1 MSTPPP
7 RPPEKTIPAPGMTP
21 AAAPAAKPPVGPTP
35 SPAVAKPA
43 PAAPPAQLKSSVE
56 GEGWKPLPKKLKIF
70 GNLITEVV
78 NKGICM
84 YCGACIA
91 SCPID
96 ILFHSEK
103 EEPIMRGT
111 CAACQVC
118 YYSCPRIELPLFEV
132 EERVFG
138 RARRPEEA
146 ILGIHIGAYSVR
158 AKDPEVLKRAQD
170 GGAGTA
176 FLLYALDNKLVD
188 YALVSGFSAY
198 DPWRPEPRA
207 ARTREELLESA
218 GSRYTPG
225 GQVGGLADVA
235 IPNRG
240 GVNFDEDRMAVVGL
254 PCELQGMW
262 RMNTHWIATPKLAR
276 NVVFTIGLFCSKVFD
291 YEKMMVD
298 YVQGKRG
305 IDLKTVT
312 HVNVK
317 KNRLLVRVGDK
328 LVIDEPVEAVGAAA
342 REECNVCIDYSAE
355 LADLAI
361 GAIGSPAGWTTVL
374 TRTPRAEE
382 ILKGA
387 EKAGYI
393 EVKPLSPVDKGIKFL
408 ERLCL
413 KKRQRDPSAY
423 MRHTTMFP
431 KPEPTLVNVELPV
444 KTPA

>member
-1 MSTPPP
+1 MSTPPTAP
-7 RPPEKTIPAPGMTP
+7 LAKPVFPATSPT
-21 AAAPAAKPPVGPTP
+21 PAAKPAGATP
-35 SPAVAKPA
+35 PSKPA
-43 PAAPPAQLKSSVE
+43 LASVPTVTPLKSSVE

-96 ILFHSEK
+96 ILFHSDK

-118 YYSCPRIELPLFEV
+118 YYSCPRIELPVAEV
-132 EERVFG
+132 EQRIFG
-138 RARRPEEA
+138 RSRTPEEA
-146 ILGIHIGAYSVR
+146 ILGIHIGTYSVR
-158 AKDPEVLKRAQD
+158 AKDPQVLMRAQD
-170 GGAGTA
+170 GGATTA
-176 FLLYALDNKLVD
+176 FLLYALEQKLID

-198 DPWRPEPRA
+198 DPWRPEPQM
-207 ARTREELLESA
+207 ARTRDELLNSA

-225 GQVGGLADVA
+225 GQVGGLGEIA
-235 IPNRG
+235 IPNRSG
-240 GVNFDEDRMAVVGL
+240 INSMEDRIAVVGL

-262 RMNTHWIATPKLAR
+262 RMNTHWIATPKLAK
-276 NVVFTIGLFCSKVFD
+276 NLVFTIGLYCSKVFD

-305 IDLKTVT
+305 IRLETVT
-312 HVNVK
+312 KVNVK
-317 KNRLLVRVGDK
+317 KNRLLVYVGDK
-328 LVIDEPVEAVGAAA
+328 LALDEPVEVVHDSA

-361 GAIGSPAGWTTVL
+361 GAIGSPTAWSTVI

-387 EKAGYI
+387 QEAGYV
-393 EVKPLSPVDKGIKFL
+393 EVKNLDPMGKGIKLL

-413 KKRQRDPSAY
+413 KKRQRDPSHY
-423 MRHTTMFP
+423 MRHETAFP
-431 KPEPTLVNVELPV
+431 KPEPSLVPIEV
-444 KTPA
+444 PAR

>member
-1 MSTPPP
+1 MSTPPTAP
-7 RPPEKTIPAPGMTP
+7 LAKPVFPATSPT
-21 AAAPAAKPPVGPTP
+21 PAAKPAGATP
-35 SPAVAKPA
+35 PSKPA
-43 PAAPPAQLKSSVE
+43 LASVPTVTPLKSSVE

-96 ILFHSEK
+96 ILFHSDK

-118 YYSCPRIELPLFEV
+118 YYSCPRIELPVAEV
-132 EERVFG
+132 EQRVFG
-138 RARRPEEA
+138 RSRTPEEA
-146 ILGIHIGAYSVR
+146 ILGIHIGTYSVR
-158 AKDPEVLKRAQD
+158 AKDPQVLMRAQD
-170 GGAGTA
+170 GGATTA
-176 FLLYALDNKLVD
+176 FLLYALEQKLID

-198 DPWRPEPRA
+198 DPWRPEPQM
-207 ARTREELLESA
+207 ARTREELLNSA

-225 GQVGGLADVA
+225 GQVGGLGEIA
-235 IPNRG
+235 IPNRSG
-240 GVNFDEDRMAVVGL
+240 INSMEDRIAVVGL

-262 RMNTHWIATPKLAR
+262 RMNTHWIATPKLAK
-276 NVVFTIGLFCSKVFD
+276 NLVFTIGLYCSKVFD

-305 IDLKTVT
+305 IRLETVT
-312 HVNVK
+312 KVNVK
-317 KNRLLVRVGDK
+317 KNRLLVYVGDK
-328 LVIDEPVEAVGAAA
+328 LALDEPVEVVHDTA

-361 GAIGSPAGWTTVL
+361 GAIGSPTAWSTVI

-387 EKAGYI
+387 QEAGYV
-393 EVKPLSPVDKGIKFL
+393 EVKNLDPMGKGIKLL

-413 KKRQRDPSAY
+413 KKRQRDPSHY
-423 MRHTTMFP
+423 MRHETAFP
-431 KPEPTLVNVELPV
+431 KPEPSLVPIEV
-444 KTPA
+444 PAR

>member
-1 MSTPPP
+1 MS
-7 RPPEKTIPAPGMTP
+7 A
-21 AAAPAAKPPVGPTP
+21 PPV
-35 SPAVAKPA
+35 KPA
-43 PAAPPAQLKSSVE
+43 PAPAPATAAKPVTPAPSAPVPTSLKSSVE

-70 GNLITEVV
+70 GNLVTEVV

-118 YYSCPRIELPLFEV
+118 YYSCPRIELPLGEV
-132 EERVFG
+132 EERIFG

-146 ILGIHIGAYSVR
+146 ILGIHIGSYTVR
-158 AKDPEVLKRAQD
+158 AKDPDILKKAQD

-176 FLLYALDNKLVD
+176 LLLYALEHRIID
-188 YALVSGFSAY
+188 YAVVSGFSAY
-198 DPWRPEPRA
+198 DPWRPEPQA
-207 ARTREELLESA
+207 ARTREDLLNSA

-225 GQVGGLADVA
+225 GQVGGLAEIA

-240 GVNFDEDRMAVVGL
+240 GVNFGEDKIAVVGL

-276 NVVFTIGLFCSKVFD
+276 NLVFTIGLFCSKVFD
-291 YEKMMVD
+291 YQKMMVD

-305 IDLKTVT
+305 IDLKTVSK
-312 HVNVK
+312 VNVK
-317 KNRLLVRVGDK
+317 KNRLLVYIGDK
-328 LVIDEPVEAVGAAA
+328 LAIDEPVEAVAFSA

-361 GAIGSPAGWTTVL
+361 GAIGSKQGWSTVL

-382 ILKGA
+382 ILRGA
-387 EKAGYI
+387 QEAGYI
-393 EVKPLSPVDKGIKFL
+393 EVVPLSPVDKGLKLL
-408 ERLCL
+408 EKLCL
-413 KKRQRDPSAY
+413 RKRQRDPSYY
-423 MRHTTMFP
+423 MRHTTAFP
-431 KPEPTLVNVELPV
+431 KPEPILLPIEVPV
-444 KTPA
+444 K

>member
-1 MSTPPP
+1 MAPKPATPGVPPP
-7 RPPEKTIPAPGMTP
+7 AP
-21 AAAPAAKPPVGPTP
+21 
-35 SPAVAKPA
+35 
-43 PAAPPAQLKSSVE
+43 LKSSVE

-118 YYSCPRIELPLFEV
+118 YYSCPRIELPVAEV
-132 EERVFG
+132 EEKVFG
-138 RARRPEEA
+138 RARTPEEA

-158 AKDPEVLKRAQD
+158 TKDPEILKHAQD

-176 FLLYALDNKLVD
+176 FLLYALEHKTID
-188 YALVSGFSAY
+188 YAVVSGFSAY
-198 DPWRPEPRA
+198 DPWRPEPSV
-207 ARTREELLESA
+207 ARTRDDLLKTA

-225 GQVGGLADVA
+225 GQVGGLAEVA
-235 IPNRG
+235 IPNRA
-240 GVNFDEDRMAVVGL
+240 GVNFDEDRIAIVGL

-291 YEKMMVD
+291 YEKMMVE

-317 KNRLLVRVGDK
+317 KNRLLVRVGEK
-328 LVIDEPVEAVGAAA
+328 LVIDEPVEAVAFSA

-387 EKAGYI
+387 EEAGYV
-393 EVKPLSPVDKGIKFL
+393 EVKRLSPVDRGIKFL

-413 KKRQRDPSAY
+413 KKRQRDPSVY
-423 MRHTTMFP
+423 MRHTTAFP
-431 KPEPTLVNVELPV
+431 KPEPTLVPVEVPV
-444 KTPA
+444 SVE